1 MKSHKFFKIIERAK
15 QTTVIA
21 EVMSSNVEPIE
32 EISLPAS
39 NVSTPAPEVKT
50 EFLSSVSK
58 PAKKK
63 T

>member
-32 EISLPAS
+32 EISLPTS

-50 EFLSSVSK
+50 EFLSSASN